1 MFICRV
7 QAAPG
12 EDPIFFTDVKTGGKE
27 SSCALLHKSELPH
40 GGRVSL
46 LGDQRRKINKVEQAF
61 ILQQRLTTHVGAA
74 SLPAL
79 DEAFCFQLAHDFPD
93 RGSADIETLCK
104 RRL

>member
-1 MFICRV
+1 MLICRV

-46 LGDQRRKINKVEQAF
+46 LGDQRRKIDKVEQAF
-61 ILQQRLTTHVGAA
+61 ILQQRLTAHVGATP
-74 SLPAL
+74 LPAL
-79 DEAFCFQLAHDFPD
+79 DKTFCFKLTHDFPN
-93 RGSADIETLCK
+93 RCSADAKALRK

>member
-27 SSCALLHKSELPH
+27 SSCAL
-40 GGRVSL
+40 
-46 LGDQRRKINKVEQAF
+46 GDQRRKIDKVEQAF
-61 ILQQRLTTHVGAA
+61 ILQQRLMTHIGAA

>member
-27 SSCALLHKSELPH
+27 SSCALLHKSELLH
-40 GGRVSL
+40 GWCVSL
-46 LGDQRRKINKVEQAF
+46 LGDQGRKIDKMEQAF
-61 ILQQRLTTHVGAA
+61 ILQQRLTAHVGATP
-74 SLPAL
+74 LPAL
-79 DEAFCFQLAHDFPD
+79 DKTFCFKLTHDFPN
-93 RGSADIETLCK
+93 RCSADAKVLRK